1 MVQELIELNEDYKA
15 HEETTTHD
23 KLTGGGD
30 AAVREVLEKA
40 GRRLQEMEDAIGA
53 VIIGQKDVVHQVLIA
68 MLAGGHVLLEGVPG
82 LGKTALVRTIG
93 GVTGLGFRRIQFT
106 PDLMPADIT
115 GTQIYD
121 AKSTG
126 QPFKFIPGP
135 VFSNI
140 LLADEIN
147 RATPKTQ
154 SALLE
159 AMQEKTVTVGGA
171 GHPLPEPFFVL
182 ATQNPLEME
191 GTYPLPEAQLDRF
204 IFKINVSFPTA
215 EELAAIGN
223 LTTGA
228 DSPVIKKV
236 LEPGEMLQWQ
246 QLVRKVVVVKDIMDY
261 AVQLVLSTRPD
272 SPTASEQVR
281 RYVRYGSGPRGLQ
294 ALLLGARA
302 EAFRAGRASVG
313 YEDIRKVA
321 AASLRHRLLLN
332 FEAAADGITPDTLIQ
347 SMGV

>member
-1 MVQELIELNEDYKA
+1 MVKEPTEPKEYS
-15 HEETTTHD
+15 EEKSENTAAND
-23 KLTGGGD
+23 LASRGD
-30 AAVREVLEKA
+30 AAVREALDKA
-40 GRRLQEMEDAIGA
+40 GRRLQEIEDAIGA

-82 LGKTALVRTIG
+82 LGKTALVRAIG

-121 AKSTG
+121 SKSTG
-126 QPFKFIPGP
+126 DPFKFIPGP

-154 SALLE
+154 SAMLE
-159 AMQEKTVTVGGA
+159 AMQEKTVTVGGI

-204 IFKINVSFPTA
+204 IFKINVLFPTA

-228 DSPVIKKV
+228 DNPVIQKV
-236 LEPGEMLQWQ
+236 LEPGEMQQWQ
-246 QLVRKVVVVKDIMDY
+246 QLVRKVVVVQDIMDY

-272 SPTASEQVR
+272 NPAANEQVR

-332 FEAAADGITPDTLIQ
+332 FEAAADNITPDTLIGGQ
-347 SMGV
+347 A